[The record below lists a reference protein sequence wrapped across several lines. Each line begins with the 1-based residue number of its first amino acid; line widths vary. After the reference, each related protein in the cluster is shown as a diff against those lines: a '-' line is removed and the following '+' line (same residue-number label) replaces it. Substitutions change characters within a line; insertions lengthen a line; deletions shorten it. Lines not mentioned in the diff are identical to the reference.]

1 MPLLVNNLQEKIQV
15 DELMTALVNKAVEE
29 TLAVENFEQDP
40 EVSLVLVDDAYIQ
53 EMNRTYRGL
62 DKPTDVLSFPMLEET
77 AEEPDLE
84 LPEEEVLLGDIII
97 SMERAVLQAEEYG
110 HTLAREL
117 AFLTVH
123 GMLHLLGYDHEE
135 EAQRVV
141 MRKQEET
148 ILARLKLGR

>member
-1 MPLLVNNLQEKIQV
+1 MPLLVNDLQEKIPV
-15 DELMTALVNKAVEE
+15 DQGMLALVNQAIEE
-29 TLAVENFEQDP
+29 TLAVENYQQDP

-53 EMNRTYRGL
+53 RLNHSYRGL

-77 AEEPDLE
+77 ADEPDLE
-84 LPEEEVLLGDIII
+84 LPEEVLLGDIII
-97 SMERAVLQAEEYG
+97 SVERAVLQADEYG
-110 HTLAREL
+110 HSLAREM

-148 ILARLKLGR
+148 ILARLNLGR

>member
-1 MPLLVNNLQEKIQV
+1 MPLIVNNLQDKIQV
-15 DELMTALVNKAVEE
+15 DQGMLDLVNKAVEE
-29 TLAVENFEQDP
+29 TLAVENYKQDS

-77 AEEPDLE
+77 ADEPDLE
-84 LPEEEVLLGDIII
+84 LPEEFLLGDIVI
-97 SMERAVLQAEEYG
+97 SMERAVLQGEEYG
-110 HTLAREL
+110 HSLAREL

-123 GMLHLLGYDHEE
+123 GMLHLLGYDHGE
-135 EAQRVV
+135 EAERIV
-141 MRKQEET
+141 MRQREET